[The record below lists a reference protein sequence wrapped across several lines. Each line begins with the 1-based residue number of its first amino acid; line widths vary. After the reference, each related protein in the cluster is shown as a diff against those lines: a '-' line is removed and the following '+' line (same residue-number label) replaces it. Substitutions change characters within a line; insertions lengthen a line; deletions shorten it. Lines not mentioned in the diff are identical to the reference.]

1 MNHLTANLRGHWQL
15 MLLTALL
22 FALWQTPVVAPLKI
36 LIVYLHELSHA
47 IAVLATGGSVESLT
61 VDANQGG
68 LVLSR
73 GGNRFLSLSAGYLG
87 SLIIGSLLFVA
98 AVRTH
103 ADRIVLG
110 VLGGIIL
117 LTTALFSRE
126 VFAVVFGLI
135 TGLAMLVT
143 ARFLPRTFSDL
154 ILRVIGL
161 ASVIYVPFD
170 IFSDTIQRS
179 YLRSDARMLAEEF
192 GGATMMWGA
201 LWIVLSLGVLA
212 LCLRY
217 GLGADSNIRP
227 SKRSDYKT

>member
-1 MNHLTANLRGHWQL
+1 MALLRGHWQL
-15 MLLTALL
+15 IFLTTLL

-36 LIVYLHELSHA
+36 LIVYLHELSHVIA
-47 IAVLATGGSVESLT
+47 ILATGGSVESLT
-61 VDANQGG
+61 VNASEGG
-68 LVLSR
+68 LVISR

-87 SLIIGSLLFVA
+87 SLLLGALLFVA
-98 AVRTH
+98 AVRTQ
-103 ADRIVLG
+103 ADRAILG

-117 LTTALFSRE
+117 LTTVFYSRE
-126 VFAVVFGLI
+126 PFAVGFGLI
-135 TGLAMLVT
+135 TGLGMLAI
-143 ARFLPRTFSDL
+143 ARFLPRDYSDL

-161 ASVIYVPFD
+161 ASMIYVPYD

-179 YLRSDARMLAEEF
+179 NLRSDARMLAEEF
-192 GGATMMWGA
+192 GGATVMWGA

-227 SKRSDYKT
+227 ANKSRYRT

>member
-1 MNHLTANLRGHWQL
+1 MAHLRGHWQL
-15 MLLTALL
+15 IALTALL
-22 FALWQTPVVAPLKI
+22 FALWQTPVVAPLKV

-68 LVLSR
+68 LVTSR

-87 SLIIGSLLFVA
+87 SLLIGALLFVA

-103 ADRIVLG
+103 ADRAVLG
-110 VLGGIIL
+110 ILGGVML
-117 LTTALFSRE
+117 LTTVLFSRE
-126 VFAVVFGLI
+126 VFAVGFGLA
-135 TGLAMLVT
+135 TGAAMLAI
-143 ARFLPRTFSDL
+143 ARFLSRDYSDL

-161 ASVIYVPFD
+161 ASMIYVPYD

-179 YLRSDARMLAEEF
+179 YLQSDARMLAEEF
-192 GGATMMWGA
+192 GGPTTMWGA

-212 LCLRY
+212 VCLRY

-227 SKRSDYKT
+227 ANKSPYRT

>member
-1 MNHLTANLRGHWQL
+1 MAHLRGHWQL
-15 MLLTALL
+15 IALTTLL

-47 IAVLATGGSVESLT
+47 IAVLVTGGSVESLT

-68 LVLSR
+68 LVISR

-87 SLIIGSLLFVA
+87 SLIIGGLLFVA
-98 AVRTH
+98 AVRTR
-103 ADRIVLG
+103 ADRAFLG
-110 VLGGIIL
+110 ILGGVML
-117 LTTALFSRE
+117 LTTLLYSRE
-126 VFAVVFGLI
+126 VFAVGFGLAA
-135 TGLAMLVT
+135 GAAMLAI
-143 ARFLPRTFSDL
+143 ARFLPRDYSDL

-161 ASVIYVPFD
+161 ASMIYVPYD

-179 YLRSDARMLAEEF
+179 YLQSDARMLAEEF

-227 SKRSDYKT
+227 ANKSRYRT